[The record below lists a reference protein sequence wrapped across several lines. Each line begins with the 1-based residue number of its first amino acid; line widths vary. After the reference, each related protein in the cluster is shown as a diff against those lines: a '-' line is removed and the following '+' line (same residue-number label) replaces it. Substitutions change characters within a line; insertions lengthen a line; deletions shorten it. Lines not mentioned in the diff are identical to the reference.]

1 MTVDTAGTA
10 EQDRAA
16 LDKAALVKD
25 LKRQVLD
32 LEDDLRAR
40 SETVEEFREQ
50 LREEYRQAKN
60 AKRIAA
66 PYAAWRD
73 ERVTQAAAA
82 WVLACVFVRFCEDNH
97 LIEEPFLAGPGERL
111 AEAEARHDLF
121 FRERPHLNDR
131 DWLIASFH
139 HLAGTNTTAAGL
151 FDERHNPLWSLT
163 PSYDAATK
171 LLAFWRRWGVAGE
184 IRYDFTDAEWDTRFL
199 GDLYQELSEHARKTY
214 ALLQTPEFVEEFI
227 LDLTL
232 EPAIEEFGL
241 NASREDPLDPD
252 GEPLRGLRT
261 IDPACGSG
269 HFLLGVF
276 HRLFDKWR
284 IAEPGTDNWT
294 LVRRSLES
302 VHGCDKNPFA
312 ASIARFR
319 LLVAA
324 MKVAGAP
331 RLADAPSFPINVAVG
346 DSLLHGRGAAGIQTE
361 MDLDMFLADTAVGRE
376 DGQAYAY
383 ATEDVWEYAKR
394 ADLLGRGSYH
404 VVVGNPPYITVK
416 DKQENE
422 NYRAAY
428 KEVCAGTYALSVP
441 FAQRLFDLAVRGP
454 GGRLGGGGFVGQI
467 TANSFMKREFGKK
480 LIEVFFRNRAEL
492 SHVIDTSGAYIP
504 GHGTPTVILVGRN
517 RIPNPERTLRAVLG
531 VRGEPSQPVNAA
543 AGAVWRA
550 IVEQVGRPGSES
562 DWVSVED
569 ANWSRFAKFPWSLA
583 GGGAGGLFKTI
594 DEGRVRLSDWEADL
608 GFVSITGD
616 DDSFVVPRH
625 VAARDEGLMSRP
637 LVSGETVRDYRVL
650 SEEVVL
656 WPYDKKLKAIDLPND
671 SPMARRLWLTRS
683 YLLSRKRFGIAVQDI
698 EGVKWTEF
706 REFYSRRLKPP
717 VFLTYPFVSTHNHFS
732 LNRMEVACIRT
743 APVIKLPERASE
755 GQHLE
760 LLGVLNSSTACF
772 WLKQVSHD
780 KGSQSGTGG
789 FMHDEWER
797 FYEFTGTKLQGFP
810 LPENLPLHLGC
821 AADRLAQ
828 ELTKYEPG
836 SVAMRGSLLRTNL
849 DEARQEYEKIKGQ
862 MVGLQEELDWTVYGL
877 YGLLKSA
884 EAERLTLPTSCVL
897 PEVAL
902 GERAFEIVLARR
914 VAAGET
920 KTVWFDRHDAN
931 PIVEIP
937 AHWPADY
944 KAVVQARIDIITSRP
959 KDIGLIERPECKRR
973 WSADSWEKK
982 ERAALRTWLLDRCES
997 DELWYELRD
1006 GLKQPRSMTVN
1017 YLADRMSSDTD
1028 FVSVAALYA
1037 SDHLGKPDL
1046 PLAQVL
1052 SEVVADEHVP
1062 YLAAL
1067 RYKDSGLRTRAQWEK
1082 VWEEQRKEDKDGV
1095 RRDIDPPTKYKTSDF
1110 LRPSYWSHR
1119 GKLDVPKERF
1129 ISYPEASPDGDST
1142 LMLGWAGWDHKDQA
1156 QVLSQLVD
1164 ARTKGDGWET
1174 ERIVPLLAGLREVM
1188 PWVRQWHGEP
1198 DAEWD
1203 GDVPAEI
1210 LEADFEALLRR
1221 HTVGEAQL
1229 KAWRPVKKPRGRKAV
1244 EPKKRAVEEAGTVEE

>member
-60 AKRIAA
+60 ANRIAA

-121 FRERPHLNDR
+121 FREHPHLNDR
-131 DWLIASFH
+131 DWLVASFH
-139 HLAGTNTTAAGL
+139 HLAGTNPTAAGL
-151 FDERHNPLWSLT
+151 FDENHNPLWSLT

-284 IAEPGTDNWT
+284 SAEPGTDNWT

-517 RIPNPERTLRAVLG
+517 RIPKPDRTLRAVLG

-543 AGAVWRA
+543 EGAVWRA

-562 DWVSVED
+562 DWVSVEE
-569 ANWSRFAKFPWSLA
+569 AVARTFSSHPWAVS
-583 GGGAGGLFKTI
+583 GGGAGALQELIESNSLGTLGERVTSIGFGAVTRA
-594 DEGRVRLSDWEADL
+594 DDAYVLGRGALSRAGVPQAMRRPMVDGESTRDWRI
-608 GFVSITGD
+608 VSPTEI
-616 DDSFVVPRH
+616 
-625 VAARDEGLMSRP
+625 
-637 LVSGETVRDYRVL
+637 
-650 SEEVVL
+650 L
-656 WPYDKKLKAIDLPND
+656 WPYDEKRPDRARSNDAVLKLTWPNRMILRERIAYGKTQLERELEWFEYSMFFSLRYKKLTLAF
-671 SPMARRLWLTRS
+671 AC
-683 YLLSRKRFGIAVQDI
+683 
-698 EGVKWTEF
+698 
-706 REFYSRRLKPP
+706 
-717 VFLTYPFVSTHNHFS
+717 VSTHNHFV
-732 LNRMEVACIRT
+732 LGRGQKVYNRH
-743 APVIKLPERASE
+743 APLIQMPEGADE
-755 GQHLE
+755 DAHLE

-780 KGSQSGTGG
+780 KGSQGVNEG
-789 FMHDEWER
+789 FKSQEWER

-810 LPENLPLHLGC
+810 LPERLPLEAGRLLDSLAKSSTDFEPSGLGGSGIPDR
-821 AADRLAQ
+821 AALDQARVD
-828 ELTKYEPG
+828 LTRVQRYMIG
-836 SVAMRGSLLRTNL
+836 V
-849 DEARQEYEKIKGQ
+849 
-862 MVGLQEELDWTVYGL
+862 QEELDWQVYGL
-877 YGLLKSA
+877 YGLLN
-884 EAERLTLPTSCVL
+884 EAEVARTTV
-897 PEVAL
+897 PEGDLEKIPGVEL
-902 GERAFEIVLARR
+902 GERAFEIVLAASGAETAWFRR
-914 VAAGET
+914 HGSTPVT
-920 KTVWFDRHDAN
+920 
-931 PIVEIP
+931 EIP
-937 AHWPADY
+937 AHWPQWY
-944 KAVVQARIDIITSRP
+944 REIVQARIDIITSRP

-973 WSADSWEKK
+973 WSADSWDKK

-1006 GLKQPRSMTVN
+1006 GMKQPRSMTVN
-1017 YLADRMSSDTD
+1017 YLADRMSSDAD

-1082 VWEEQRKEDKDGV
+1082 AWEEQRKEDKDGV

-1156 QVLSQLVD
+1156 QVLSQLVE
-1164 ARTKGDGWET
+1164 ARTKGDGWDT

-1221 HTVGEAQL
+1221 HRVGEAQL
-1229 KAWRPVKKPRGRKAV
+1229 KAWRPVKKPRGRRAA